1 MGRADSGCIDIGFGF
16 PITFI
21 ISPINPGIVRGHA
34 AAQRQCMI
42 SSYAIIILH
51 KDIFVIINKPVSEIN
66 LAILARCFFMLMQML
81 MQMLSDNN
89 NRAGGYSVIEQP
101 PTENLLSLTHLKFIQ
116 SISSI
121 FR

>member
-1 MGRADSGCIDIGFGF
+1 
-16 PITFI
+16 
-21 ISPINPGIVRGHA
+21 
-34 AAQRQCMI
+34 MI

-81 MQMLSDNN
+81 SDNN

-101 PTENLLSLTHLKFIQ
+101 PTENLVSFQLTHLKLNI
-116 SISSI
+116 
-121 FR
+121 